1 MQRVRRPVCWLAST
15 GLLIAAGG
23 CGGDD
28 GPDRA
33 EVIVALADSIAIP
46 AFQQFASLAGELHL
60 STSQLCASPSMA
72 TLVDARTVLAD
83 TRVVW
88 RRSEAVWVGPVMDR
102 RSWSLIDWPVEPDA
116 IEALLADTTM
126 GPLDAQFLATSVGA
140 PVRGLGAIEYLLY
153 GEGTNSVSALGDAR
167 RCQYLDQLARV
178 VADEADAVLAR
189 WTSGDDTDAL
199 PYRDEFAGETD
210 RMTAT
215 DSIDAL
221 VNSMLGRLEGSVN
234 RELGR
239 ALGLGP
245 GPADP
250 SGIIEGPGA
259 FGVSDQAARAEGIRL
274 VLLGPAGT
282 SGLAPLLERD
292 LRARLAAQ
300 FDALDAALDGVGGPL
315 AQAVTDDAPAVQ
327 AVHGAYAALR
337 ITVSTELVSA
347 LGVTVSFSDADG
359 DSAG

>member
-1 MQRVRRPVCWLAST
+1 MPRRGTRMGSVALAVILVAVTS
-15 GLLIAAGG
+15 

-33 EVIVALADSIAIP
+33 EVIGALADSVAVP
-46 AFQQFASLAGELHL
+46 TFQQFASLAVELHD
-60 STSQLCASPSMA
+60 STTKLCQAPSMA
-72 TLVDARTVLAD
+72 TVVDARTALAD
-83 TRVVW
+83 TRVIW
-88 RRSEAVWVGPVMDR
+88 RRSEAVWVGPVMER
-102 RSWSLIDWPVEPDA
+102 RSWSLIDWPVAADD
-116 IEALLADTTM
+116 IEALLADTDM
-126 GPLDAQFLATSVGA
+126 GPLDAAFLATSVGA
-140 PVRGLGAIEYLLY
+140 PLRGLGAMEYILY
-153 GEGTNSVSALGDAR
+153 GDDTVSALSDAR
-167 RCQYLDQLARV
+167 RCQYLDQLAQV
-178 VADEADAVLAR
+178 VADEADAVLIR
-189 WTSGDDTDAL
+189 WTTGDDTDAV
-199 PYRDEFAGETD
+199 PYRDEFAGDTD

-239 ALGLGP
+239 ALGLGS
-245 GPADP
+245 GPADS

-292 LRARLAAQ
+292 LRSRLTAQ
-300 FDALDAALDGVGGPL
+300 FDALDTALDAISPPL
-315 AQAVTDDAPAVQ
+315 VQAVTDDPPSVQ
-327 AVHGAYAALR
+327 AAQDAYATLR
-337 ITVSTELVSA
+337 IMVSTELVSA
-347 LGVTVSFSDADG
+347 LGVTVGFSDADG